1 VTADDIRVLIVD
13 DEALVRGGFRVL
25 VDSEDGMTVVG
36 EAADGSTAVELTRR
50 TRPDVVL
57 MDIRMPGV
65 DGLQAL
71 REIAADPDLD
81 GVHVLVL
88 TTFDHDEYVVDAL
101 GAGAGGFL
109 VKNTNPRQLLD
120 GIRVVAGGEALLSPG
135 LVRRLVAKLADRSVT
150 GRVNAEALA
159 RLTDR
164 EREVTAHVA
173 LGLSNG
179 EIAATLHIS
188 TATTKSHVSRAMT
201 KLGARDRAQLVAI
214 AYQHHLVEPPRRP

>member
-25 VDSEDGMTVVG
+25 VESEDGMTVVG
-36 EAADGSTAVELTRR
+36 EAADGATAVELTRR

-188 TATTKSHVSRAMT
+188 PATTKSHVSRAMT